1 MENTFSKETA
11 ILIFANSAAA
21 ETRLKKTVANLDLFH
36 ALTSRTIHIAKASG
50 LPFFHFTEKQ
60 QQGATFGE
68 RFSNAVQAI
77 YEKGYANVITIG
89 NDSPQLKA
97 SHIIEAERQLQLGKT
112 VLGPTTDG
120 GFYLMG
126 LHRSNF
132 DPKLFLSLP
141 WQRFGLFNKIFLLFE
156 SYDSHVFRLPVLH
169 DIDTKEDIVNIL
181 RFSKTIAISI
191 LKILSSLL
199 KKHIRIVSKN
209 VQILQHHFTSL
220 YFNKGS
226 PVLMQ
231 FS

>member
-21 ETRLKKTVANLDLFH
+21 ETRRKKTVANLNLFN
-36 ALTSRTIHIAKASG
+36 ALTSRTIQIAKASG

-68 RFSNAVQAI
+68 RFSNAIQAI

-97 SHIIEAERQLQLGKT
+97 SYIIEAERQLQLGKT

-132 DPKLFLSLP
+132 DPKLFLRLP
-141 WQRFGLFNKIFLLFE
+141 WQRFGLFNKIFQLFE

-169 DIDTKEDIVNIL
+169 DIDTKEDIANIL
-181 RFSKTIAISI
+181 RFSKTIVVSI
-191 LKILSSLL
+191 LKILSSLI

-209 VQILQHHFTSL
+209 IQIIQYHFTSL
-220 YFNKGS
+220 HFNKGS